1 MILAIV
7 QHTPLWVWGLLAGL
21 IALGLVQTRDRD
33 MTLSRILVVP
43 AVMLALSLMGVI
55 GAFGGRPMA
64 LGAWIAGVGL
74 ALFIG
79 RRTVRAQG
87 VRWSAAERR
96 MHVPG
101 SWLPL
106 ALIVGLF
113 AIKYLAGVS
122 LAIEPRLAAD
132 TAFAG
137 GCCLAY
143 GVFSGLFLARA
154 GSLCALAGRGVGK
167 AAAPMIGLGLA
178 DGRGPSF

>member
-1 MILAIV
+1 MILTIV

-21 IALGLVQTRDRD
+21 IALGLVQTRDSA
-33 MTLSRILVVP
+33 MTLSRILVIP
-43 AVMLALSLMGVI
+43 AVMLALSLMGVV

-64 LGAWIAGVGL
+64 LGAWAVGLGL
-74 ALFIG
+74 ALLFG
-79 RRTVRAQG
+79 RRLVRSQG
-87 VRWSAAERR
+87 ARWSAAERR
-96 MHVPG
+96 VQMPG

-132 TAFAG
+132 AAFAG
-137 GCCLAY
+137 ACCLAY

-154 GSLCALAGRGVGK
+154 WSLCALAGRSLGK
-167 AAAPMIGLGLA
+167 AAAPLVALGLA
-178 DGRGPSF
+178 DGRGSSL